1 MFRIR
6 DIHLSV
12 FVIGA
17 LVLSNCADVNR
28 IGDSFGH
35 VSGTV
40 LAGPTCPV
48 EQPGDTNCQ
57 PKPVQGVV
65 QFRQDGDVVD
75 TALINAN
82 GEFAADIPIGSYI
95 ATVDIGDNIFPSCPP
110 VEFEVRT
117 EIETIA
123 DINCDTGIR

>member
-1 MFRIR
+1 
-6 DIHLSV
+6 
-12 FVIGA
+12 
-17 LVLSNCADVNR
+17 
-28 IGDSFGH
+28 
-35 VSGTV
+35 

-48 EQPGDTNCQ
+48 EQTGDTNCQ

-75 TALINAN
+75 TAAIDAN
-82 GEFAADIPIGSYI
+82 GKFAADIPIGGYI

-110 VEFEVRT
+110 VEFEVRG
-117 EIETIA
+117 EIETVV